1 MSLYAT
7 GERRT
12 ISLLG
17 ERNINARA
25 RPSTR
30 RGRLRAVATSTE
42 TPGGALEGAAREARR
57 GRRRRARSDA
67 TSETTDDDA
76 RIKATV
82 VAREGARARRAE
94 RRRATGD
101 GSDRRR
107 THPRERR
114 VATDAS
120 EATADITT
128 KRVLM
133 RSDAGGRFCLDRT
146 LRCCCVSSRRAR
158 LLLAYY
164 SRTTYETML
173 LTVCSCRIAT
183 KSPVAP
189 AKSVRLRIRAR
200 PSAESQKKSSSRAN
214 PKKIGNFTVKI
225 LAALLVRTTRIVLRN
240 CYGKLNKRC
249 QRINPS
255 PIPPDPV
262 RRLKSDGSPSRS
274 LPRRL
279 TLTNSLT
286 STS

>member
-57 GRRRRARSDA
+57 GRRRHARSDA

-128 KRVLM
+128 KRVLT

-146 LRCCCVSSRRAR
+146 LRCALLLRIVSSRASTTRV
-158 LLLAYY
+158 LLAYY
-164 SRTTYETML
+164 VRNDASNCL
-173 LTVCSCRIAT
+173 LVPYRHQISG
-183 KSPVAP
+183 
-189 AKSVRLRIRAR
+189 RAR
-200 PSAESQKKSSSRAN
+200 EISAFAHTRASE
-214 PKKIGNFTVKI
+214 
-225 LAALLVRTTRIVLRN
+225 
-240 CYGKLNKRC
+240 C
-249 QRINPS
+249 
-255 PIPPDPV
+255 
-262 RRLKSDGSPSRS
+262 
-274 LPRRL
+274 
-279 TLTNSLT
+279 
-286 STS
+286 